1 MSGTSVDRIVGTL
14 ISVVAHKGDAS
25 QGHFICYSKLD
36 DSDVF
41 YMNSYKGWSLKFPNF
56 VFAYLLVSCYY
67 VDKIELIAHGNILF
81 LRFPKWGETSL

>member
-41 YMNSYKGWSLKFPNF
+41 YVNSDSRSNFLFCETSSTNRDLYKG
-56 VFAYLLVSCYY
+56 
-67 VDKIELIAHGNILF
+67 
-81 LRFPKWGETSL
+81 T

>member
-1 MSGTSVDRIVGTL
+1 MSGTSVDRIIGTL

-41 YMNSYKGWSLKFPNF
+41 YDNSDSRC
-56 VFAYLLVSCYY
+56 AYQSNCHLFQSSDITETADLLVYKNKLCR
-67 VDKIELIAHGNILF
+67 IL
-81 LRFPKWGETSL
+81 KMMTSNKV